1 MMMTATDMINAL
13 TAPAGAANPLP
24 SRLDSDHASPR
35 PALAV
40 VLDRPAHDP
49 ELLARVRAGLLRL

>member
-1 MMMTATDMINAL
+1 MMMTAADMINAL
-13 TAPAGAANPLP
+13 TTPAGVPNPLP

-35 PALAV
+35 PVLAV
-40 VLDRPAHDP
+40 VLDQPTPDP